1 MANPKLKFEV
11 LEEKVTTSQ
20 QGVTFHRIERCLKFK
35 VRFTIES
42 DAYKFQCRA
51 FSEVWNPNDLKWN
64 RVHYLPHGEMKT
76 PEGLCY
82 LPNGTGADR
91 KHFLADHKALADMTW
106 KVLM

>member
-1 MANPKLKFEV
+1 MPNPKLKFEI

-51 FSEVWNPNDLKWN
+51 FSEVWNPDELKWN
-64 RVHYLPHGEMKT
+64 RVHSLQPSEMRT

-82 LPNGTGADR
+82 RPNDTGLDR
-91 KHFLADHKALADMTW
+91 KHFLADHKTLADMTW

>member
-1 MANPKLKFEV
+1 MANPKLKFEI
-11 LEEKVTTSQ
+11 LEEKVTTSR

-42 DAYKFQCRA
+42 DAYKAQCRA
-51 FSEVWNPNDLKWN
+51 FSEVWNPDELKWN
-64 RVHYLPHGEMKT
+64 RVHSLQPSEMRT

-82 LPNGTGADR
+82 LPNGTGKDR

>member
-1 MANPKLKFEV
+1 MANPKLKFEI

-51 FSEVWNPNDLKWN
+51 FTEVWNPDELKWN
-64 RVHYLPHGEMKT
+64 RVHALQPSEMRT

-82 LPNGTGADR
+82 RPNDTGLDR